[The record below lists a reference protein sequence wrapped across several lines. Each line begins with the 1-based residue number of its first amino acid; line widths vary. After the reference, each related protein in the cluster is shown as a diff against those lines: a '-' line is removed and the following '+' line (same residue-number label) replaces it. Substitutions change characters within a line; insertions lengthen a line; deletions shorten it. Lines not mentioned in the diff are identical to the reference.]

1 MIICPYCAAEISD
14 DSQICPVC
22 GNQLTIVEPFKIK
35 KRRQKRSLLLKL
47 GLGVIALAF
56 ISGAILWLLNYFSP
70 SARLRRSVDLT
81 FSQLIREIKK
91 QDTLN
96 KTIAVFD
103 TISDTEKVS
112 VYLETVKTSEESY
125 SVSIDYNHSKQRM
138 SGSIIYN
145 EVTTHGK
152 LNFAIKKGIFQIE
165 LPDVSPNVYGFSLDD
180 LKESK
185 TIQVAQDVLGA
196 NIGANQQNLESIL
209 GNYIKQGSNLL
220 DEIWRIAEVE
230 SLKKQEDCTVYRITW
245 TLSDLTAL
253 FTNEYPDAI
262 SANLYNFLK
271 KVDGGFTCYVHENGC
286 LTKVEAVVGVD
297 LYTLTFS
304 DADNLW
310 HDFYIK
316 SSRDDIP
323 QITGSVSGD
332 GNEFKAVIIQ
342 GDNKLFEMAFI
353 EDSHAF
359 GVTIGEHNLNGFLH
373 SSTDSSGLQCV
384 SENGTTTKIELGK
397 LNDNPELISKD
408 YTNLLDM
415 SVGEISDL
423 AVRLASSG
431 DVVKSAWD
439 VFCEMIEAVVQ

>member
-14 DSQICPVC
+14 DSQVCPVC
-22 GNQLTIVEPFKIK
+22 GHQLTIAEPFKK
-35 KRRQKRSLLLKL
+35 KERRQKRSLLLKL

-70 SARLRRSVDLT
+70 SERLRRSVDLT
-81 FSQLIREIKK
+81 FSELVREIKK

-96 KTIAVFD
+96 KMIDVFE
-103 TISDTEKVS
+103 TISDTEKAS
-112 VYLETVKTSEESY
+112 VFFETVKSSEESY
-125 SVSIDYNHSKQRM
+125 SVSVNYDHSKHRM
-138 SGSIIYN
+138 SGSIYCD
-145 EVTTHGK
+145 EDTTQGK
-152 LNFAIKKGIFQIE
+152 LNFAMKKDFFQIE
-165 LPDVSPNVYGFSLDD
+165 LPDVSPTVYGLSLDD
-180 LKESK
+180 LNESK
-185 TIQVAQDVLGA
+185 TVQVIQNVLGT
-196 NIGANQQNLESIL
+196 NIGANQQNFESIL
-209 GNYIKQGSNLL
+209 ENYIKQGSNLL

-230 SLKKQEDCTVYRITW
+230 SLKKQEYCTVYRITW
-245 TLSDLTAL
+245 TLKDLTEL

-262 SANLYNFLK
+262 SANLYYFLK

-316 SSRDDIP
+316 SARDDVP

-342 GDNKLFEMAFI
+342 GDNKLFEMAFT
-353 EDSHAF
+353 DNSHAF

-373 SSTDSSGLQCV
+373 SSTGSSGLQYV

-439 VFCEMIEAVVQ
+439 VFCEMIEAIVP